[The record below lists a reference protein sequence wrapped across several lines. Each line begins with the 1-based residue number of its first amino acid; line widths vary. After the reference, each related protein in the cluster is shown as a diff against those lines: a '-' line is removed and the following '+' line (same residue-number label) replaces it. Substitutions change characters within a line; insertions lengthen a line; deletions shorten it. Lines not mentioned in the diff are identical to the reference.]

1 LPIGLTSQASAWR
14 TPPGLQGLLKG
25 ESALPIKTLSL
36 KSKKVELDSMPIPDV
51 AIDSYEEW
59 QGYEKMVELVNQ
71 MQNKELHSSPSKKSH

>member
-1 LPIGLTSQASAWR
+1 
-14 TPPGLQGLLKG
+14 
-25 ESALPIKTLSL
+25 
-36 KSKKVELDSMPIPDV
+36 MPIPDV